1 MEMTLPITGG
11 CLCGAVRYAVIEQPY
26 WAGYCHCGM
35 CKRAFG
41 GPFGM
46 YVNFRKEAISLIQGE
61 PTLYRSSGSMERG
74 FCGNCGTPLLM
85 QTREGSPEAKAESGL
100 AAQFYPGIRRGECL
114 ALAVGSLDHP
124 ENCEPIEHVYSQQEL
139 AWLKLDD
146 GLPRDDT
153 GRGGPQAE
161 NYFGL

>member
-1 MEMTLPITGG
+1 
-11 CLCGAVRYAVIEQPY
+11 
-26 WAGYCHCGM
+26 
-35 CKRAFG
+35 
-41 GPFGM
+41 
-46 YVNFRKEAISLIQGE
+46 
-61 PTLYRSSGSMERG
+61 
-74 FCGNCGTPLLM
+74 M

-139 AWLKLDD
+139 PWLKLDD

-161 NYFGL
+161 V